1 MTKPFLR
8 AILLCCVAR
17 AKQRHGESVAEWV
30 RNAGGGAQNSSLE
43 LARAGVSQAL
53 AELVRYYDGD
63 ERVLASAAGLGGD
76 DAALVARV
84 ALAMAGRRGG
94 GVFSVGVTGSSVTAG
109 HGGFGDAAWPLVLE
123 RRLAPVWRRHFGV
136 RFVVHNQAVGGRDPW
151 PASWCLGP
159 MMGAAVDVVMREWE
173 YWGAADGLVV
183 DDIGARQPKADFD
196 LAGYELLLRV
206 ALTLPRQPAVHLVF
220 LGHGGGGAEAGRVPK
235 LAKELRK
242 GGRLAAYADLP
253 IEAFDA
259 FGAPFDALRKAA
271 PEKRVEKGG
280 KKPCSGGN
288 VAECPVAPKRQ
299 DGHHA
304 AAAHP
309 GYDAAAHPAWAAY
322 DNHNLFLNWHPGAL
336 GHEVIGNQLAHYHLK
351 LMLRALDMLTGA
363 HKRDQTGG
371 GGGLAHLERLA
382 APRPLPPPAQCA
394 PAMCGFRGYRP
405 ACAIATLPKVDG
417 PDVGDWVR
425 NDSAA
430 AERAWAN
437 LPVAPDPQ
445 CREADVSA
453 AAAAARLLPALSL
466 FLPPR
471 GDVQLTTSPLALPS
485 ARSSQLERV
494 CGGGAA
500 GSQACYSQTL
510 KCSSRDRK
518 RAFKGS
524 GASAPLRLRVPLADA
539 RGAACRVLV
548 SEAYYEWSKPFA
560 IANWHRELEVEL
572 DGKRCAPPACRVMQ
586 TGGGYRQDLL
596 VDVAAARGVA
606 AGAACAAKGPAE
618 LVLRVKPVAVSDA
631 ICAAHPRHGRCE
643 PAGEWRRYNAQ
654 CVKRDDGTCELKTAR
669 STRPE
674 DINAFVAQVVTW

>member
-1 MTKPFLR
+1 MTTRLI
-8 AILLCCVAR
+8 ATLLLCCGAR

-30 RNAGGGAQNSSLE
+30 RNAGGGAQNSSLDR
-43 LARAGVSQAL
+43 ARAGVSRAL
-53 AELVRYYDGD
+53 AELVAYYDGD
-63 ERVLASAAGLGGD
+63 ERVLASAAGVGGD
-76 DAALVARV
+76 DAALVARA

-123 RRLAPVWRRHFGV
+123 RRLAPVWRAHFGV

-280 KKPCSGGN
+280 KKPCSGRN
-288 VAECPVAPKRQ
+288 VADCPVAPKRQ
-299 DGHHA
+299 DGHHS

-309 GYDAAAHPAWAAY
+309 GYDAAAHPAWAAH

-336 GHEVIGNQLAHYHLK
+336 GHEVIGNQLAHYHLR
-351 LMLRALDMLTGA
+351 LMLRALDMLAGA
-363 HKRDQTGG
+363 RKRDQAGG

-382 APRPLPPPAQCA
+382 APRALPPPAQCA
-394 PAMCGFRGYRP
+394 PATCAFKGYRP

-430 AERAWAN
+430 AERAAWAN
-437 LPVAPDPQ
+437 LPVAPDPK
-445 CREADVSA
+445 CREAD
-453 AAAAARLLPALSL
+453 
-466 FLPPR
+466 
-471 GDVQLTTSPLALPS
+471 
-485 ARSSQLERV
+485 LERV

-500 GSQACYSQTL
+500 GSQACYAQTL
-510 KCSSRDRK
+510 KCSSRERK

-539 RGAACRVLV
+539 KGAACRVLV

-654 CVKRDDGTCELKTAR
+654 CVKRGDGTCELKTSR

-674 DINAFVAQVVTW
+674 DINAYVAQVVAW